1 MYQFFFKRFF
11 LIQCIVC
18 SVNFLFASRTDVNAV
33 LNSLSL
39 EQKIGQL
46 FMVPATVDPFTNS
59 SLIKKKTYRLDKEYV
74 KLLIEKY
81 HIGGI
86 ILLGQGTSELQAQLT
101 EEFYTYSKLFSS
113 IPLWFGQDLEPSF
126 FERFGF
132 NKAPHASE
140 LGKNDNVSATF
151 EIGQMVGKIAIG
163 YGVQLI
169 LAPVVDIHYS
179 DQSLITKNRSFGQSG
194 ELVVRHSSAFID
206 GIYSISKYLI
216 PCIKHFPNHG
226 ATALDSHNELPTVN
240 QVTEDM
246 VYPFQEI
253 LKKYSCAVM
262 VGHIACK
269 NYDDQLPAIFNG
281 KIIDIIKSYNKKSLI
296 VTDAL
301 DMKAVETFENKEV
314 HALKAGC
321 HLLLC
326 SPDVPRAISEIKQ
339 ALNDGTLS
347 MNTIDHAVMKILKRK
362 Y

>member
-1 MYQFFFKRFF
+1 MYQFFLKRFF

-18 SVNFLFASRTDVNAV
+18 SVNFLFASITDVNAV
-33 LNSLSL
+33 LNSLSF

-46 FMVPATVDPFTNS
+46 FMASATVDPFTNG

-86 ILLGQGTSELQAQLT
+86 IWLGQGTPELQAQLT
-101 EEFYTYSKLFSS
+101 EEFSTYSKKLSP

-132 NKAPHASE
+132 ERAPHACE
-140 LGKNDNVSATF
+140 FGKNDNVSATF

-169 LAPVVDIHYS
+169 LAPVVDIHYY
-179 DQSLITKNRSFGQSG
+179 DQSPVTKNRSFGSSG
-194 ELVVRHSSAFID
+194 ELVVRHSSALID

-246 VYPFQEI
+246 LYPFQEI
-253 LKKYSCAVM
+253 LKKYPCAVM

-269 NYDDQLPAIFNG
+269 DFDDQVPATFNK
-281 KIIDIIKSYNKKSLI
+281 KIINIINNGNPLI

-301 DMKAVETFENKEV
+301 DMKALEKYADKEV

-326 SPDVPRAISEIKQ
+326 SPDVPRAISEIKE
-339 ALNDGTLS
+339 AVNNGTLS
-347 MNTIDHAVMKILKRK
+347 MNTIDHAVMNVLKHK